1 MGSREVGTRPA
12 GTRRERGSISA
23 EEIIAGALRL
33 AREVTVAGLSM
44 PKVAQELGIGVTSI
58 YWYFRNKD
66 DLLDALTSE
75 ASAVLH
81 SQLSGLDGPD
91 WAEHLRAYFHQFRAV
106 LCNDDVLCD
115 LILMRSAGFRADTL
129 AFMWPQMESMLEALV
144 AAGFT
149 EREAVDHYF
158 ALSLYT
164 RGGVLLERQS
174 RKAGMPPQIPVRLPA
189 AFDVTPFPLLAR
201 AAQWHSFRGV
211 TDNEFTASLDA
222 MIEGMRAQLANRT
235 TSAP

>member
-1 MGSREVGTRPA
+1 MDSREIATRPT
-12 GTRRERGSISA
+12 GSRRERGSISA
-23 EEIIAGALRL
+23 DEIIAGAFRL
-33 AREVTVAGLSM
+33 AHEVTVAELSM
-44 PKVAQELGIGVTSI
+44 PKVARELGIGVTSI

-75 ASAVLH
+75 ASAVVH
-81 SQLSGLDGPD
+81 SQLAGLDLPD
-91 WAEHLRAYFHQFRAV
+91 WAAHLRAYFHQFRAV

-115 LILMRSAGFRADTL
+115 LILLRSARFRADTL
-129 AFMWPQMESMLEALV
+129 AFMWPQMEAMIGALV

-164 RGGVLLERQS
+164 RGVLIERQS
-174 RKAGMPPQIPVRLPA
+174 RKTGLPPQIPVRLPA
-189 AFDVTPFPLLAR
+189 AFDLTPFPLLAR

-211 TDNEFTASLDA
+211 TDEEFSGSLDA
-222 MIEGMRAQLANRT
+222 MIEGMRAELVLR
-235 TSAP
+235 APKRA